1 MAPDCA
7 PKKLHMKF
15 SETRKKNKQIM
26 ELFTQEHYI
35 AHVIPKKQFIL
46 LEVVSFIGED
56 EQISTYV
63 AEKCN
68 FYDYHLVAL
77 SSREQDRDPRQIRI
91 MNEIFLMT
99 CWSLIQ
105 EPSLLLDAYRKF
117 AIMKVRKTLVLYQQ
131 RNNKR
136 QEQILTTDY
145 QTTQQEIVN

>member
-1 MAPDCA
+1 
-7 PKKLHMKF
+7 
-15 SETRKKNKQIM
+15 M
-26 ELFTQEHYI
+26 ELLFTQEHYI

-46 LEVVSFIGED
+46 LEVVTFIGED
-56 EQISTYV
+56 EHISTYV

-91 MNEIFLMT
+91 MNEIFFMT
-99 CWSLIQ
+99 CWSLVQ

-131 RNNKR
+131 QQKKKR
-136 QEQILTTDY
+136 QEEILTTDY
-145 QTTQQEIVN
+145 QMTQQEVAN